1 MPKSQ
6 PPRPTAALAVALALS
21 GAGLAL
27 SPVAAS
33 SAMAQASDPAA
44 QVIDGFDHT
53 LLESMKQSK
62 SLGVQGRFR
71 KLESAVR
78 ETYDLTAM
86 MRVAAGA
93 AWAKMSPADQ
103 SALVAAFGRFS
114 AATYAHNFDE
124 YSGQKFVVTGVD
136 TRLPDKLVRTQ
147 LIIAGEAPISLV
159 YRMRETGG
167 RWRIIDV
174 FYNGTISQLAQ
185 QASDFASTM
194 AETSGAPLHRR
205 RPQQRRLEQERGDQD
220 PEQRDEQ
227 HLAHAGGAGMA

>member
-1 MPKSQ
+1 MTRAQ
-6 PPRPTAALAVALALS
+6 PQRSTAALAVALALS

-71 KLESAVR
+71 KLEPAVR
-78 ETYDLTAM
+78 ETYDLSAM

-93 AWAKMSPADQ
+93 AWAKMSPTDQ
-103 SALVAAFGRFS
+103 SALVAAFGKFS
-114 AATYAHNFDE
+114 AATYAHNFDD
-124 YSGQKFVVTGVD
+124 YSGQKFVITGVD

-147 LIIAGEAPISLV
+147 LIMAGEAPISLV
-159 YRMRETGG
+159 YRMRESGG

-185 QASDFASTM
+185 QASDFAAT
-194 AETSGAPLHRR
+194 
-205 RPQQRRLEQERGDQD
+205 
-220 PEQRDEQ
+220 
-227 HLAHAGGAGMA
+227 LAAGGAPALIKKLNNQTDQLLH